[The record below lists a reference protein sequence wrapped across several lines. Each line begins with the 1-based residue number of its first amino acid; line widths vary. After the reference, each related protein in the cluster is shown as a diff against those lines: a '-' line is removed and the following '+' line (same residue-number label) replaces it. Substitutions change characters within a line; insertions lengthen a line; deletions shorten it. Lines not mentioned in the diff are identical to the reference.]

1 MAALAG
7 SSARGGGGGGTF
19 TVVEKEGEGVE
30 QGVAGLRA
38 AAAARPSGF
47 RTYGLG
53 FKIYGL
59 GVRV

>member
-38 AAAARPSGF
+38 AAAARPYGF

-53 FKIYGL
+53 FKI
-59 GVRV
+59 